1 MKTKVVKK
9 KASKSTPM
17 KDYEVQVERTSI
29 VLSVYT
35 TTVKA
40 RAPHYARKVALT
52 EVETHFDT
60 IEWTD
65 TGNETDTFNVIAV
78 APCTPYDLQS
88 KEDVEIYKH
97 LTRND
102 LLDAIVDKIMI
113 EKSLGKWDGKFT
125 SHIIRHG
132 YKGYANCTDAELIE
146 AYKSLCEE

>member
-1 MKTKVVKK
+1 MQLYYGGTIVKTKVVKK

-88 KEDVEIYKH
+88 KEDVEIIRSAGCYSYYS
-97 LTRND
+97 
-102 LLDAIVDKIMI
+102 
-113 EKSLGKWDGKFT
+113 KS
-125 SHIIRHG
+125 
-132 YKGYANCTDAELIE
+132 
-146 AYKSLCEE
+146 